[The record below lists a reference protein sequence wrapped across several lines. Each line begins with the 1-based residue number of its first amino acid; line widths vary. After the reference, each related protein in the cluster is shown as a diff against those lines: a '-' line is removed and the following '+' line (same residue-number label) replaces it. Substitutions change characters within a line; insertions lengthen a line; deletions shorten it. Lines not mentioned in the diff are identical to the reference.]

1 LTVPRARAYVTL
13 RFRRAYHMADQIPE
27 QSRPAEESKKDT
39 VRINLPPGLT
49 GRGAAPGGPAP
60 PPGARI
66 ISTPSPATASP
77 EEEAKKETAVLG
89 RAMEAPK
96 PKKDTSRVQ
105 VTTPKPASPE
115 AQRPG
120 VKLRRDEPAPASG
133 PSPAGGPAAAAPA
146 RMAPMAAAA
155 PSGANAGLSVVAMI
169 LSIVL
174 AGYLAWLTFG

>member
-1 LTVPRARAYVTL
+1 
-13 RFRRAYHMADQIPE
+13 MADETPE
-27 QSRPAEESKKDT
+27 PSRPAEESKKDT

-49 GRGAAPGGPAP
+49 GRGTAPGGPAP
-60 PPGARI
+60 PPGAKI
-66 ISTPSPATASP
+66 ISTPTPAASP

-89 RAMEAPK
+89 RPMEAPK

-105 VTTPKPASPE
+105 VVPAKPASPE

-120 VKLRRDEPAPASG
+120 VKLRRDEPAPSSG
-133 PSPAGGPAAAAPA
+133 PFAGPAASAPA
-146 RMAPMAAAA
+146 RMAPVAAA
-155 PSGANAGLSVVAMI
+155 PSGADAGLSVVAMI

>member
-1 LTVPRARAYVTL
+1 
-13 RFRRAYHMADQIPE
+13 MADQTPE

-60 PPGARI
+60 PPGAKI
-66 ISTPSPATASP
+66 ISTPAPSTAIP

-89 RAMEAPK
+89 RTIEAPK

-105 VTTPKPASPE
+105 VSPARPASPE

-120 VKLRRDEPAPASG
+120 VKLRRDEPAPAFG
-133 PSPAGGPAAAAPA
+133 PSPVGGPAAASSA

-155 PSGANAGLSVVAMI
+155 PSGADAGLSVVAMV
-169 LSIVL
+169 LSIVV